1 MIARGAPTGTLCFS
15 CRLHIIRQSTPVRSF
30 VSAPATR
37 NHASGHLNARDR
49 SDDAGHR
56 RSVPNDRRGAQTS
69 NRPVMKKLNLRKRH
83 RSGNR
88 VLDETA
94 EKMEGANM
102 LGKPAYA
109 LVMKDGGKAPPRKR
123 PADSDETGNSIGNL
137 ATKIEAL
144 LASQQHRPTLQEVR
158 LDIDKLHPST
168 EKVLSA
174 KDFEKL
180 KTILMSG
187 FLSSQLEEYIAWSK
201 ARAELSAPEQPVTH
215 ASDHPEFPWVTE
227 IIPWVP
233 LQAEPLATE
242 HLLHG
247 YVTESTTTKEALTI
261 RLMRECWGL
270 SIAEL
275 ETQLGEMRVKLRD
288 DEFVLLMRTSNLPP
302 LYSY

>member
-1 MIARGAPTGTLCFS
+1 MIARGAPISTLCFS

-30 VSAPATR
+30 TTTSAAS
-37 NHASGHLNARDR
+37 NHASDHLNAQDR
-49 SDDAGHR
+49 GDDAGHR
-56 RSVPNDRRGAQTS
+56 RNTLHDRRGAQAS
-69 NRPVMKKLNLRKRH
+69 DRPVMKKLNLRKRH
-83 RSGNR
+83 KSGNR

-94 EKMEGANM
+94 QKMEGANM

-109 LVMKDGGKAPPRKR
+109 IVMKDRGKAPRRKT
-123 PADSDETGNSIGNL
+123 PADSDTTSNSIDNL

-144 LASQQHRPTLQEVR
+144 LTSQQRPLTLRQVR
-158 LDIDKLHPST
+158 SDIDKLHPST

-180 KTILMSG
+180 KTILMDG
-187 FLSSQLEEYIAWSK
+187 FLSSQLQGYIDWTK
-201 ARAELSAPEQPVTH
+201 TRAELSAPEQPVTH
-215 ASDHPEFPWVTE
+215 DPGHPEFPWITE
-227 IIPWVP
+227 ISPWVP

-288 DEFVLLMRTSNLPP
+288 DEFVLLMRMSSLPS
-302 LYSY
+302 LQRC